1 MNLCAMNLARDF
13 GPRAARAILPISKL
27 AAMNRTDMWRR
38 IEAHPKAWDMI
49 VVGGG
54 ATGVGVAIDAAARGY
69 DVLLVEQSDFGKGT
83 SSRST
88 KLAHGGVRYLEQ
100 GNIGLVMEA
109 LKERGLLLQNA
120 PHIVHDLAFVVPNYD
135 WWEAPFYGLGLK
147 LYQLLAGKYGFGASR
162 ILSRE
167 ETLKYLPTLKTE
179 GLRGG
184 AVYYDGQFD
193 DARLLIHMVA
203 TAFEQGAT
211 LLNYVEVTGLTKD
224 AQGFVDGISARNL
237 ETGNEFRATA
247 KVVVNATGAFS
258 DRLRLKAEPAA
269 APMIVPSQGIHL
281 VFDAS
286 FLQGESA
293 VMVPHTSDGRV
304 LFAIPWHGHT
314 LVGTT
319 DTPIASATLEPVAME
334 QEIEFILAT
343 AGQYLTKA
351 PKRDDVL
358 SVFAGIRPLARE
370 TGAVSGALS
379 TAALSRDHVIHIDR
393 SGLVTV
399 CGGKWTTYR
408 HMAEDCVDQAA
419 TLAQLPDRPCLTHHL
434 HIHGFHEIGKEE
446 AAKEFGS
453 LAVYGSD
460 AREIRKLIAADAGL
474 GEPLHAA
481 LPYVKAEVIWAARH
495 EMART
500 VEDTLAR
507 RTRALFLNA
516 RAALAMA
523 PDVAHLMASE
533 LGWDE
538 ATRTKQ
544 LAAFRDVASNYL
556 LHS

>member
-1 MNLCAMNLARDF
+1 MNLARDF
-13 GPRAARAILPISKL
+13 GPRAARAILPISQL

-38 IEAHPKAWDMI
+38 VEAHPKPWDMI

-54 ATGVGVAIDAAARGY
+54 ATGVGVAIDAASRGY

-88 KLAHGGVRYLEQ
+88 KLAHGGVRYLER

-162 ILSRE
+162 ILTRE
-167 ETLKYLPTLKTE
+167 ETLEHLPTLKTE

-211 LLNYVEVTGLTKD
+211 LLNYVEVTGVTKD
-224 AQGFVDGISARNL
+224 AQGFVNGVSVRDV
-237 ETGNEFRATA
+237 ETGNEFSATA

-258 DRLRLKAEPAA
+258 DRLRLQAEPGA

-319 DTPIASATLEPVAME
+319 DTPVAAATLEPVAMD

-358 SVFAGIRPLARE
+358 SVFAGIRPLVRA
-370 TGAVSGALS
+370 TGVVSGVVN
-379 TAALSRDHVIHIDR
+379 TAQLSRDHVVHIDR

-419 TLAQLPDRPCLTHHL
+419 TLAQLPDRPCVTHHL
-434 HIHGFHEIGKEE
+434 RIHGFQE
-446 AAKEFGS
+446 AATEETAKQFGA

-460 AREIRKLIAADAGL
+460 AHEIRKLIETDPDL
-474 GEPLHAA
+474 GEPLHPA
-481 LPYVKAEVIWAARH
+481 LPYVKAELIWAARQ

-523 PDVAHLMASE
+523 PTVADLMAAE
-533 LGWDE
+533 LSWNE
-538 ATRTKQ
+538 ITRTKQ
-544 LAAFRDVASNYL
+544 LNAFRDVASNYL

>member
-1 MNLCAMNLARDF
+1 
-13 GPRAARAILPISKL
+13 
-27 AAMNRTDMWRR
+27 MNRTEMWRR
-38 IEAHPKAWDMI
+38 IEDHPKTWDMI

-54 ATGVGVAIDAAARGY
+54 ATGVGVAIDAASRGY
-69 DVLLVEQSDFGKGT
+69 GVLLLEQNDFGKGT

-100 GNIGLVMEA
+100 GNIGLVMQA

-120 PHIVHDLAFVVPNYD
+120 PHLVRDLAFIVPNYD
-135 WWEAPFYGLGLK
+135 WWEAPFYGIGLK
-147 LYQLLAGKYGFGASR
+147 LYQLLAGKYGFGTSR
-162 ILSRE
+162 VLSRE
-167 ETLKYLPTLKTE
+167 ETLEHLPTVKTD

-224 AQGFVDGISARNL
+224 TQGFVNGVSARDA
-237 ETGNEFRATA
+237 ETGNGFRAAA
-247 KVVVNATGAFS
+247 KVVINATGAFS
-258 DRLRLKAEPAA
+258 DLLRRKAEPSSS
-269 APMIVPSQGIHL
+269 PMIAPSQGIHL
-281 VFDAS
+281 VFDSS
-286 FLQGESA
+286 FLQGQSA
-293 VMVPHTSDGRV
+293 IMVPHTSDGRV

-319 DTPIASATLEPVAME
+319 DTPIAAATLEPVAMD
-334 QEIEFILAT
+334 QEIKFVLAT

-351 PKRDDVL
+351 PTRDDVL
-358 SVFAGIRPLARE
+358 SVFAGIRPLVRA
-370 TGAVSGALS
+370 TGVAN
-379 TAALSRDHVIHIDR
+379 TAALSRDDVIHIDR
-393 SGLVTV
+393 SGLVTI

-419 TLAQLPDRPCLTHHL
+419 TLAQLPEKPCVTHHL
-434 HIHGFHEIGKEE
+434 HIHGSQD
-446 AAKEFGS
+446 AAKQFGS

-460 AREIRKLIAADAGL
+460 VHEIRKLIETDARL
-474 GEPLHAA
+474 GEPLHSA
-481 LPYVKAEVIWAARH
+481 LPYVKAEVAWAVRQ

-500 VEDTLAR
+500 VEDVLAR

-523 PDVAHLMASE
+523 PAVAELMASE

-538 ATRTKQ
+538 VTRTKQ

-556 LHS
+556 LH

>member
-1 MNLCAMNLARDF
+1 
-13 GPRAARAILPISKL
+13 
-27 AAMNRTDMWRR
+27 MNRTDMWRR
-38 IEAHPKAWDMI
+38 IESHPKAWDMI

-69 DVLLVEQSDFGKGT
+69 DVLLLEQSDFGKGT

-120 PHIVHDLAFVVPNYD
+120 PHLVHDLAFVVPNYD

-147 LYQLLAGKYGFGASR
+147 LYQLLAGKYGFGVSR
-162 ILSRE
+162 ILSKE
-167 ETLKYLPTLKTE
+167 ETLEHLPTLKTE

-211 LLNYVEVTGLTKD
+211 LLNYAEVSGLTKD
-224 AQGFVDGISARNL
+224 AQGFVDGVSARDV

-247 KVVVNATGAFS
+247 KVVINATGAFT
-258 DRLRLKAEPAA
+258 DLLRVKAEPDAES
-269 APMIVPSQGIHL
+269 MIVPSQGIHL
-281 VFDAS
+281 VFDSS

-293 VMVPHTSDGRV
+293 IMVPHTSDGRV

-319 DTPIASATLEPVAME
+319 DTPIAAVTLEPVAME

-351 PKRDDVL
+351 PTRDDVL
-358 SVFAGIRPLARE
+358 SVFAGIRPLVRA
-370 TGAVSGALS
+370 TGVAS

-393 SGLVTV
+393 SGLVTIA
-399 CGGKWTTYR
+399 GGKWTTYR

-419 TLAQLPDRPCLTHHL
+419 TLAQLPEKPCVTHHL
-434 HIHGFHEIGKEE
+434 HIHGFHEVAKKD
-446 AAKEFGS
+446 AAKEDAAKQLGS

-460 AREIRKLIAADAGL
+460 AHEIRKLIESDARL

-500 VEDTLAR
+500 VEDVLAR

-523 PDVAHLMASE
+523 PAVANLMALE

-538 ATRTKQ
+538 VTRTKQ
-544 LAAFRDVASNYL
+544 LAAFRDVASNYV
-556 LHS
+556 LHP

>member
-1 MNLCAMNLARDF
+1 
-13 GPRAARAILPISKL
+13 
-27 AAMNRTDMWRR
+27 MWRR
-38 IEAHPKAWDMI
+38 LEAHPTSWDMI
-49 VVGGG
+49 VIGGG
-54 ATGVGVAIDAAARGY
+54 ATGVGVAIDAASRGY
-69 DVLLVEQSDFGKGT
+69 DLLLLEQSDFGKGT

-167 ETLKYLPTLKTE
+167 ETLVHLPTLKAE

-203 TAFEQGAT
+203 TAYEQGAT

-224 AQGFVDGISARNL
+224 VQGFVNGITARDV
-237 ETGNEFRATA
+237 ETGNELRAAA

-258 DRLRLKAEPAA
+258 DALRLQAEPSAT
-269 APMIVPSQGIHL
+269 PMMVPSQGIHL
-281 VFDAS
+281 VFDKS
-286 FLQGESA
+286 FLPGESA

-319 DTPIASATLEPVAME
+319 DTPIPKPTLEPVATE

-343 AGQYLTKA
+343 AGEYLAKA
-351 PKRDDVL
+351 PNRSDVL
-358 SVFAGIRPLARE
+358 SVFAGIRPLVGSSNAAGSTVR
-370 TGAVSGALS
+370 
-379 TAALSRDHVIHIDR
+379 TAALSRDHIVHIDR

-399 CGGKWTTYR
+399 TGGKWTTYR

-419 TLAQLPDRPCLTHHL
+419 ILAQLPEKRCVTDHL
-434 HIHGFHEIGKEE
+434 HIHGFRE
-446 AAKEFGS
+446 AAQPPDS
-453 LAVYGSD
+453 LAIYGSD
-460 AREIRKLIAADAGL
+460 AHEIRKLIEADAQL
-474 GEPLHAA
+474 GEPLHPA
-481 LPYVKAEVIWAARH
+481 LSYIKAEVIWAARQ

-500 VEDTLAR
+500 IEDVLAR

-516 RAALAMA
+516 RAAQEMA
-523 PDVAHLMASE
+523 PAVADLMAKE
-533 LGWDE
+533 LGWNE
-538 ATRTKQ
+538 SEQTRQ
-544 LAAFRDVASNYL
+544 QAAFHEVASNYVL
-556 LHS
+556 RP

>member
-1 MNLCAMNLARDF
+1 
-13 GPRAARAILPISKL
+13 
-27 AAMNRTDMWRR
+27 MNRAEMWRR
-38 IEAHPKAWDMI
+38 IEAHPEAWDMV

-69 DVLLVEQSDFGKGT
+69 DVLLLEQSDFGKGT

-120 PHIVHDLAFVVPNYD
+120 PHLVHDLAFVVPNYD

-167 ETLKYLPTLKTE
+167 ETLAHLPTLKTE

-224 AQGFVDGISARNL
+224 AQGFVDGVSARDV
-237 ETGNEFRATA
+237 ETGNEFRAAA
-247 KVVVNATGAFS
+247 KVVINATGAFS
-258 DRLRLKAEPAA
+258 DLLRLKAEPDAK
-269 APMIVPSQGIHL
+269 PMIVPSQGIHL
-281 VFDAS
+281 VFESS
-286 FLQGESA
+286 FLLGNSA

-319 DTPIASATLEPVAME
+319 DTPIAAATLEPVAME

-351 PKRDDVL
+351 PTRDDVL
-358 SVFAGIRPLARE
+358 SVFAGIRPLVTA
-370 TGAVSGALS
+370 TTVTSGVVR

-393 SGLVTV
+393 SGLVTI

-419 TLAQLPDRPCLTHHL
+419 TLAQLPEKPCVTHHL
-434 HIHGFHEIGKEE
+434 HIHGFYD
-446 AAKEFGS
+446 AAKELGP

-460 AREIRKLIAADAGL
+460 AREIRKLIETDPGL
-474 GEPLHAA
+474 SEPLHAA
-481 LPYVKAEVIWAARH
+481 LPYVKGEVIWAARH

-523 PDVAHLMASE
+523 PAVADLMASE

-538 ATRTKQ
+538 VTRTKQ
-544 LAAFRDVASNYL
+544 LAAFRDVASNYV